1 MVSNDR
7 AGSSPACGTIKII
20 WKIPKSVKKNGLD
33 FILSN
38 KVVMVIRYVKEKAL
52 FGI

>member
-20 WKIPKSVKKNGLD
+20 WEIPKLEIVYINTIKI
-33 FILSN
+33 F
-38 KVVMVIRYVKEKAL
+38 REKS
-52 FGI
+52 